1 MKIGEAN
8 YAIYLIVSTQYRFT
22 VMEDN
27 RYIGIPDIRVQFSK
41 S

>member
-8 YAIYLIVSTQYRFT
+8 QAIYLIVSTQYRFT
-22 VMEDN
+22 VMED
-27 RYIGIPDIRVQFSK
+27 YIGIPDIREQFSK